1 MKMTFRLLTAIG
13 LAIAIAAFLTPQADA
28 RRHLGA
34 RSTPQQMVVKSD
46 GKPIVE
52 QKRDPADIALDRR
65 IKGICRGC

>member
-1 MKMTFRLLTAIG
+1 MKTVISLLS
-13 LAIAIAAFLTPQADA
+13 AIALATVSLATSPADA
-28 RRHLGA
+28 RRHHGA
-34 RSTPQQMVVKSD
+34 RSTPQEAVMKSD